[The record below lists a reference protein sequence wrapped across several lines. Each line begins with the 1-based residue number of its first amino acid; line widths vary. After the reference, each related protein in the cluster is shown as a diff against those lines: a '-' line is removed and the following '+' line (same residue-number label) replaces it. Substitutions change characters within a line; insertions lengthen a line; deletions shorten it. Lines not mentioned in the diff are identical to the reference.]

1 MSQPPSLPW
10 TVTNVVSDPES
21 QNYNESTLFLT
32 INPNQMSSEE
42 DIDFM
47 KDVMSHM
54 LNDNLDKIV
63 YLVQAGEKL
72 SYADLEEYM
81 VGNIKV
87 DVKYEIGS
95 KFGRAHVHVKLQCL
109 LKNRGSMMHL
119 DLPKVRA
126 FLKEQYEYNVY
137 VEVRAIQNSNFNID
151 RYISK

>member
-1 MSQPPSLPW
+1 MSKRWKVEQ
-10 TVTNVVSDPES
+10 VFSDS
-21 QNYNESTLFLT
+21 DTQNYNESTLFLT
-32 INPNQMSSEE
+32 INPNQMANEE
-42 DIDFM
+42 ELDFM

-63 YLVQAGEKL
+63 YLVQAGQKL
-72 SYADLEEYM
+72 TFEDLEEYM

-87 DVKYEIGS
+87 RVKYEVGS
-95 KFGRAHVHVKLQCL
+95 RYNRAHVHVKLQCL
-109 LKNRGSMMHL
+109 LKDRGSMMHL

-137 VEVRAIQNSNFNID
+137 VNVDAAQNSNFNID

>member
-1 MSQPPSLPW
+1 MSKRWKVEQ
-10 TVTNVVSDPES
+10 VFSDS
-21 QNYNESTLFLT
+21 DTQNYNESTLFLT
-32 INPNQMSSEE
+32 INPNQMANEE
-42 DIDFM
+42 ELDFM

-63 YLVQAGEKL
+63 YLVQAGQKL
-72 SYADLEEYM
+72 TFEDLEEYM

-87 DVKYEIGS
+87 RVKYEIGS
-95 KFGRAHVHVKLQCL
+95 KFRRAHVHVKLQCL
-109 LKNRGSMMHL
+109 LKDRGSMMHL

-137 VEVRAIQNSNFNID
+137 VNVDAVQNSNFNID

>member
-1 MSQPPSLPW
+1 MKRWKVEQ
-10 TVTNVVSDPES
+10 VFSDS
-21 QNYNESTLFLT
+21 DTQNYNESTLFLT
-32 INPNQMSSEE
+32 INPNQMANEE
-42 DIDFM
+42 ELDFM

-63 YLVQAGEKL
+63 YLVQAGQKL
-72 SYADLEEYM
+72 TFEDLEEYM

-87 DVKYEIGS
+87 RVKYEIGS
-95 KFGRAHVHVKLQCL
+95 KFRRAHVHVKLQCL
-109 LKNRGSMMHL
+109 LKDRGSMMHL

-137 VEVRAIQNSNFNID
+137 VNVDAVQNSNFNID

>member
-1 MSQPPSLPW
+1 MSKRWNVSL
-10 TVTNVVSDPES
+10 VESNPES
-21 QNYNESTLFLT
+21 QDYNESTLFLT
-32 INPNQMSSEE
+32 INPNQMSNEE

-54 LNDNLDKIV
+54 LDDNLDKIV
-63 YLVQAGEKL
+63 HLVQGGTKL
-72 SYADLEEYM
+72 SYEDLEEYM

-87 DVKYEIGS
+87 DVKYEVGS
-95 KFGRAHVHVKLQCL
+95 RYNRAHVHVKLQCL

-119 DLPKVRA
+119 DLAKVRA

-137 VEVRAIQNSNFNID
+137 VEVRAVQNSNFNID